1 MIIYYNIDLT
11 SNIKIKRKEQN
22 KIILKNFYKK
32 FADFYKIYNKNN
44 ELMYNRA
51 RRNWRIREILC

>member
-32 FADFYKIYNKNN
+32 LVDFYKIYNKNN

-51 RRNWRIREILC
+51 WRNW

>member
-32 FADFYKIYNKNN
+32 LADFYKIYNKNN

-51 RRNWRIREILC
+51 WRNW